1 MKNKYLLSSDNG
13 YHWNTYIMFDSIED
27 AVIYHVNERIDE
39 YSDDWKEISIK
50 DITRPLKNYQAYIV
64 VDLVVFD
71 SDGYENQET
80 IYISEMTEIKP
91 ENKYNVIFKCYES
104 KTR

>member
-1 MKNKYLLSSDNG
+1 MNKKYLLSSDNG
-13 YHWNTYIMFDSIED
+13 YHWNTSIMFDSIED

-39 YSDDWKEISIK
+39 YSYDWKEISIK
-50 DITRPLKNYQAYIV
+50 DITRPLKIYQSHIV

-80 IYISEMTEIKP
+80 VYISELTEIKP
-91 ENKYNVIFKCYES
+91 KNKYNVMF
-104 KTR
+104 